1 MDIRKADAGDAAA
14 VVALRS
20 VVYPYLVR
28 GVEATRQ
35 GMTGAEWVAEAGGR
49 VVGWVAARGRT
60 VSLLHVHPEHRGHGL
75 GGALLDV
82 ALAHVEEPA
91 RAFATTE
98 SLGFARRHGFRPSRE
113 VRYSALDLTGFATV
127 RSDMPRLRD
136 VDPVELHRTYT
147 EATADE
153 PGDVPATPVPFERF
167 VSWFWENPDAD
178 REAGS
183 VAFADGRPVAFS
195 LVLRDGD
202 RVWSDM
208 TATLPAYRGRGL
220 AYQVKRAALSRARGR
235 TAFTSNDE
243 ANKPMLA
250 INARLGYRTIAA
262 QWSCV
267 RAS

>member
-1 MDIRKADAGDAAA
+1 MDIRRADAGDAAA

-35 GMTGAEWVAEAGGR
+35 ELTGAEWVAEAGGR

-60 VSLLHVHPEHRGHGL
+60 VSLLHVHPEHRGRGL
-75 GGALLDV
+75 GSALLDV

-91 RAFATTE
+91 RAFATAPA
-98 SLGFARRHGFRPSRE
+98 LDFARRHGFRPSRP
-113 VRYSALDLTGFATV
+113 VRYSALDLAAFPRVPSDFA
-127 RSDMPRLRD
+127 RLRE
-136 VDPVELHRTYT
+136 VDPADLHRTYT

-153 PGDVPATPVPFERF
+153 PGDVPALPVPFERF
-167 VSWFWENPDAD
+167 VAWFWDNPDAD

-183 VAFADGRPVAFS
+183 VAYADGRPVAFS

-220 AYQVKRAALSRARGR
+220 AYAVKRAALSRVRGR

-250 INARLGYRTIAA
+250 INTRLGYRAVAA

-267 RAS
+267 RAV